1 MKSTEFAQVRKTNKQ
16 SFKMEAKTTEVQQIV
31 VGYKK
36 KKAYTLEPHH
46 RIIQSI
52 CCYTVKRSCSKEK
65 RLRAIVFVQHLVI
78 FQLSAIYWQLSEN
91 ILLLKTGKEVLI
103 YAPSRAGDALWE
115 ERAVEQADTTQVMS
129 VFITRGLALLP
140 CTEMGCELGN
150 KAGDVCP

>member
-1 MKSTEFAQVRKTNKQ
+1 MISSEFAQVRKTK

-36 KKAYTLEPHH
+36 KLILEPHH

-52 CCYTVKRSCSKEK
+52 GCYTVKRSCSKEK
-65 RLRAIVFVQHLVI
+65 RLKAIIFVQHLVV
-78 FQLSAIYWQLSEN
+78 FQLSAIYCQLSEN

-103 YAPSRAGDALWE
+103 YAPSRAGDAIWE
-115 ERAVEQADTTQVMS
+115 QRAVEQADTTQVMS